1 MTGGFGPARGQAALA
16 AEVLPP
22 RDSGGAAAAS
32 SRTDGDGL
40 WLRPDRRRCKV
51 CGSERRGS
59 RPLDSPL
66 RSPPGRALAPSP
78 RWLRTWGAK
87 RARPCAP
94 SRRARGPR
102 SRRPQG
108 STCQRRGRL
117 PRNGARGRLVRQG
130 VLGTPGTVLQLPG
143 GRASEAR
150 AGWSWLGT
158 RASLLPGSRPRLAT
172 HAASSGPAARRA
184 LRPSR
189 SVR

>member
-1 MTGGFGPARGQAALA
+1 MTGGFGPARGQAGLA

-22 RDSGGAAAAS
+22 LDSGGAAAS
-32 SRTDGDGL
+32 SRTGGGGL
-40 WLRPDRRRCKV
+40 SLRPDRGRRKV

-59 RPLDSPL
+59 RPLESPL
-66 RSPPGRALAPSP
+66 RPPPGRALGPSP
-78 RWLRTWGAK
+78 CRLRTRGAK

-102 SRRPQG
+102 SRRPPG
-108 STCQRRGRL
+108 STCQWRGRL
-117 PRNGARGRLVRQG
+117 PRNGARGRLTRRG

-150 AGWSWLGT
+150 AGRSWLGT
-158 RASLLPGSRPRLAT
+158 RASLLLGSQPRLGT

-189 SVR
+189 SV